1 PVPLPVRGRQHRHR
15 RRGGGAGRG
24 GDPGRR
30 GGAHQHRPHPDG
42 QDVKDGPRRARRR
55 PGGTGSGPGTRGDA
69 AAAGQHRGLPAPRDA
84 GRKGHQPGGGPEAAR
99 RAGRVAGSGRRGPG
113 RPAVAGRTSG
123 RVAYLS
129 RASME
134 PTPPHAWHSGVLSE
148 YPRRRARLRALP
160 AAAWGLAA
168 APALSACTRASE
180 RLDAESEA
188 VPEVDLS
195 GIDEVPEIAELVP
208 NEIRDR
214 GRLVNGAALNYAP
227 DEFVGSTGEAVGYDI
242 DVLAAIGAVLGLDT
256 RTEAAVFAQIIPAVG
271 STYDVGISSFT
282 VNEERLEAVTMI
294 SYFQAGISYAVK
306 AGNPYDI
313 HPDDLCGKRV
323 ALQVGT
329 YQEELSIERSQE
341 CRDAGE
347 GAYDL
352 LAYASNSD
360 AAT

>member
-1 PVPLPVRGRQHRHR
+1 MQC
-15 RRGGGAGRG
+15 
-24 GDPGRR
+24 
-30 GGAHQHRPHPDG
+30 
-42 QDVKDGPRRARRR
+42 
-55 PGGTGSGPGTRGDA
+55 
-69 AAAGQHRGLPAPRDA
+69 
-84 GRKGHQPGGGPEAAR
+84 
-99 RAGRVAGSGRRGPG
+99 
-113 RPAVAGRTSG
+113 
-123 RVAYLS
+123 
-129 RASME
+129 
-134 PTPPHAWHSGVLSE
+134 SE
-148 YPRRRARLRALP
+148 YYSSVTSLRPRRRSLLRAAPL
-160 AAAWGLAA
+160 ALATGLL
-168 APALSACTRASE
+168 APTLASCTRASE
-180 RLDAESEA
+180 RLDAESDA

-195 GIDEVPEIAELVP
+195 DITEVPEIAALVP
-208 NEIRDR
+208 AEIRER
-214 GRLVNGAALNYAP
+214 GELINGAALNYAP
-227 DEFVGSTGEAVGYDI
+227 GEFVGSTGEAIGYDI
-242 DVLAAIGAVLGLDT
+242 DILAAIGAVLGLST

-282 VNEERLEAVTMI
+282 VNEERLEAVTMV

-360 AAT
+360 AATNVAGGKGDILMADSPVTAYAIARSRGTLEEIGEIEESALNGIVVSKDQPELAEAIRVAVQHLIDDGHMERILAAWGNEAGMIPTAEVNPQP